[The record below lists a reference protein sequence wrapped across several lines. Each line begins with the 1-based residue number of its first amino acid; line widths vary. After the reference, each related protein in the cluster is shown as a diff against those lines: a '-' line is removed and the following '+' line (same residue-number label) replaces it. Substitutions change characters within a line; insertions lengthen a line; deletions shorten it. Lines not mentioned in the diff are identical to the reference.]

1 MNNILSS
8 TEVAVKC
15 VELYRN
21 CLNKNEENNKAA
33 VDLNSLKAVLLVD
46 LSHSYEYIINRI
58 DEYWLDVNN
67 ISYLEFWKF
76 VELIFIFKGITKST
90 GDSIDECILSGMV
103 SLRDGIL
110 DILKNETNTSKN
122 SISKKDPYIT
132 VGEIHNVILEIISNN
147 IFNETSSAYWQD
159 VLNQIPSDTDPNM
172 LIHLNDISNAI
183 LQWLIDYLIG
193 NKTNTTR
200 LNSEIISRVVTSKE
214 SWLKEAT
221 KMVTNQDNVN
231 LSQNDVIDTEKV
243 KQVIKDNISLSESFE
258 SPHWKDQTLF
268 SNFRELQITLQSML
282 ESIIITSGP
291 EDKSSSRRNE
301 LFLRK
306 ISHMITELEDY
317 IYNQFDSR
325 QREIE
330 ELEQFKKENNKL
342 KKSLRFLQ
350 GELEE
355 QSKDSQEVLQLQ
367 KKAQLTIEQLQ
378 NQKDKLTADLLEFH
392 MKIKKKEAD
401 YDKLLSKYNELT
413 AKHEALREEFYQRDM
428 HDQAILLSPGTS
440 RPYNNQE
447 SSSQR
452 SRLQASRPLSPLEL
466 SDSMNNTISN
476 ENTKDIL
483 QKFDVN
489 IFGSCCNSSSIM
501 NRDTCYYSKDNLKY
515 PKTCSPVATVTC
527 VPDFLDNIIES
538 PISCLSYRWK
548 SGYFPER
555 RKIDNSRLVSVV
567 PFIQDKFNFTKT
579 SKSSSLNITST
590 MSDNYDIGKP
600 LRLKGKKNKSIEPR
614 IRRYDTLCSIQ

>member
-15 VELYRN
+15 VELYKS
-21 CLNKNEENNKAA
+21 CLNKNGENNKAA

-46 LSHSYEYIINRI
+46 LSHSYDYIINLI

-76 VELIFIFKGITKST
+76 VESIFIFKGIIKST
-90 GDSIDECILSGMV
+90 KDSIDECILSGMV

-110 DILKNETNTSKN
+110 EILKSETNISKD
-122 SISKKDPYIT
+122 SISKKEHYIT
-132 VGEIHNVILEIISNN
+132 VGEIHNIILEIISNN

-172 LIHLNDISNAI
+172 PIHLNDISNAI

-200 LNSEIISRVVTSKE
+200 LKSETISRVVTSKE
-214 SWLKEAT
+214 SWLKEAA
-221 KMVTNQDNVN
+221 KIVTNQDNIS
-231 LSQNDVIDTEKV
+231 LLQNDVIDAEKV

-258 SPHWKDQTLF
+258 SPHWRDQTLF
-268 SNFRELQITLQSML
+268 SNFRELQMILQSML
-282 ESIIITSGP
+282 ESIIITSRP

-342 KKSLRFLQ
+342 KKSLRLLQ
-350 GELEE
+350 GEFEE

-378 NQKDKLTADLLEFH
+378 SQKDKLTADLLEFH
-392 MKIKKKEAD
+392 MKIKKREAD
-401 YDKLLSKYNELT
+401 YDELLSKYNELI
-413 AKHEALREEFYQRDM
+413 AKHEALKEEFYQRGMD
-428 HDQAILLSPGTS
+428 DQAISPSPGTS
-440 RPYNNQE
+440 RLYNNKKG
-447 SSSQR
+447 SSQ
-452 SRLQASRPLSPLEL
+452 SSILQVSRPLSPLEL
-466 SDSMNNTISN
+466 SDSMNNTIPS

-483 QKFDVN
+483 QNFDLN
-489 IFGSCCNSSSIM
+489 IFGSCPNSSSIM
-501 NRDTCYYSKDNLKY
+501 DRNTYYSKDNLKY
-515 PKTCSPVATVTC
+515 PKTCSPAATVTC

-555 RKIDNSRLVSVV
+555 RKMNNSRLVSVV
-567 PFIQDKFNFTKT
+567 PLIQDKLNSTKIL
-579 SKSSSLNITST
+579 KGSSLNITST
-590 MSDNYDIGKP
+590 MSNNYDISKP
-600 LRLKGKKNKSIEPR
+600 LRLKGKKKSIEPR
-614 IRRYDTLCSIQ
+614 IKRYDTLCSIQ